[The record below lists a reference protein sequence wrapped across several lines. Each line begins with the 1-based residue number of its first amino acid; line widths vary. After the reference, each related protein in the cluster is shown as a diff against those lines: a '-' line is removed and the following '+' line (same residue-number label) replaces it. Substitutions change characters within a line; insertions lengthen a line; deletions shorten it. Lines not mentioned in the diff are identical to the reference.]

1 MRLQVLRSLGLMA
14 DLDIDE
20 LESLAQRVEMAKH
33 QVYSVTQLLVILHKL
48 FVDCPYMYLIYL
60 LVWLAACLQVWLPA
74 RSAVCIFPPAQVY
87 YIIHSMCLPFDNL
100 CSTVVAYDSRSQSC
114 RRLADGTST

>member
-33 QVYSVTQLLVILHKL
+33 QVYSARQLLAILHKS
-48 FVDCPYMYLIYL
+48 FVICPY
-60 LVWLAACLQVWLPA
+60 
-74 RSAVCIFPPAQVY
+74 VY
-87 YIIHSMCLPFDNL
+87 
-100 CSTVVAYDSRSQSC
+100 
-114 RRLADGTST
+114 